1 MIKLIRQAS
10 DSDVVELKAMAEA
23 YEMSLDGKYATRNEH
38 VQRNEAKR
46 ENKIKFCSQ
55 QTEMNVFRIVKS
67 EA

>member
-1 MIKLIRQAS
+1 
-10 DSDVVELKAMAEA
+10 MAEA
-23 YEMSLDGKYATRNEH
+23 YEMSFDGKYTTRNEH

-46 ENKIKFCSQ
+46 EKNKIKFCSQ